1 MDERATRTILV
12 GVDASE
18 PARAALEWAVQEA
31 REGDQIEVVNAW
43 NLKEIAGFEAPALN
57 PATFEVEA
65 NRLLHE
71 EVNAVLGPDSE
82 DLTIIYTPVHGHP
95 SEALIERS
103 ADADLLVVGRR
114 GQGGFKEML
123 LGSVSRDVVHHA
135 QCPVVVIPP
144 TKR

>member
-1 MDERATRTILV
+1 MEERTARTIVV

-18 PARAALEWAVQEA
+18 PARAALEWAVGEA
-31 REGDQIEVVNAW
+31 RDGDTIEVVHAW
-43 NLKEIAGFEAPALN
+43 NLNAIAGFEAPALN

-71 EVNAVLGPDSE
+71 AVSEAIGPDRD
-82 DLTIIYTPVHGHP
+82 DLTVVYTPVHGHP
-95 SEALIERS
+95 AEALIERS

-135 QCPVVVIPP
+135 ACPVVVIPP
-144 TKR
+144 TSR